1 MGKNCKLNFKSLLIC
16 YFIVQDVAPRD
27 LTSILDFMY
36 QGEVNVKQDH
46 LNSFLAVA
54 EKLRVRG
61 LCQNNSDVSSSS
73 APKQASHSE
82 KPKPPRPSDT
92 SFTEPTIK
100 RSRPSLA
107 QESQDDE
114 VPGQEENNSFS
125 LLSENENF
133 VPETQSFDQLFETR
147 LPADAESTRSV
158 ADTQEL

>member
-1 MGKNCKLNFKSLLIC
+1 MKTILIY
-16 YFIVQDVAPRD
+16 YFIVEDVAPRD

-61 LCQNNSDVSSSS
+61 LCQNNSDLSSSS
-73 APKQASHSE
+73 SGPKQASHSE

-92 SFTEPTIK
+92 SFTEPAIK

-114 VPGQEENNSFS
+114 EVAIQEEDNSFS

-133 VPETQSFDQLFETR
+133 VPATQSFEFDQLFDTR
-147 LPADAESTRSV
+147 HPAESTSV

>member
-1 MGKNCKLNFKSLLIC
+1 
-16 YFIVQDVAPRD
+16 
-27 LTSILDFMY
+27 MY
-36 QGEVNVKQDH
+36 QGEVNVKRDH
-46 LNSFLAVA
+46 LNSFLAAA
-54 EKLRVRG
+54 EKLGVRG
-61 LCQNNSDVSSSS
+61 LVSSSS
-73 APKQASHSE
+73 APKQDSHSE
-82 KPKPPRPSDT
+82 KPKPPRPCDT